1 MRDADRG
8 ILQVKSGSWALLVTR
23 GRVEVPQRYSA
34 RRWEGQTAL
43 VRIPAA
49 GHEAAQIDGLDRGSL
64 ATEEVDECRDD
75 LIRRFFHQPV
85 PGMTDDDAFH
95 MRRHQ
100 PALFDQELA

>member
-1 MRDADRG
+1 VGNTQTACRFPAP
-8 ILQVKSGSWALLVTR
+8 VTI
-23 GRVEVPQRYSA
+23 VAMFAQRYSA

-75 LIRRFFHQPV
+75 LIRRFLHQPV
-85 PGMTDDDAFH
+85 PRMTDDDAFH